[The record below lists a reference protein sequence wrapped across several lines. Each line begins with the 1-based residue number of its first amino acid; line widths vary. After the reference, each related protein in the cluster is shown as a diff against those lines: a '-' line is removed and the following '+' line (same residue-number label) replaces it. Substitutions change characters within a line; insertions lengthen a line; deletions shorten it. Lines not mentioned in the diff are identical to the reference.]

1 MNCPRC
7 GGNLE
12 VKRRV
17 SEYRDFT
24 VIGNSIAIGDVTETS
39 DCELIHISC
48 DNCSTYWYSESEFL
62 AEVTKG
68 K

>member
-12 VKRRV
+12 AKHRV
-17 SEYRDFT
+17 SEYSGFT

-39 DCELIHISC
+39 DCEFIHISC
-48 DNCSTYWYSESEFL
+48 DGCGMY
-62 AEVTKG
+62 
-68 K
+68 